1 MTDGQEL
8 EPEVHKVIGAPGTG
22 KTTRV
27 VGNPELELDGLFMEN
42 IEEYS
47 LDEQMLVTYTNAGVD
62 EAADRLETLLNRMA
76 DRSNYLANQIYSGGR
91 SNRVPRNKIDARV
104 TTIHSQCYG
113 LLNDHP
119 NFNGL
124 DRKQVVDHWNKKKF
138 CDAHDLE
145 YGWDD
150 DDEGDI
156 MSADKAAGNA
166 LFDLYGWLQ
175 SNRKDHSDWEDCP
188 ADWSG
193 QTSPERYL
201 NAWEDWKDE
210 RNLVGFGDMIEEV
223 VKLGYEQLQN
233 LGWGVLF
240 PDEDTTTM
248 EMFVEARRDPNRDA
262 DKIRG
267 KGAFIDTKVLYVDEV
282 QDLTKLQWEWYL
294 LQKLVCEKVYIGG
307 DDDQTIYGWAGAN
320 PDFMLNEEGS
330 FEVLET
336 TYRIPREIWDTCN
349 NVIHEVDHRQEKE
362 VTPDGEGGEVVT
374 LERPSPG
381 QVVSHAQEGETMI
394 LFRARY
400 HIDEFREDL
409 HEKGIPYDNMST
421 HETWD
426 EQTVTVRD
434 ALAKIKNERGSI
446 RGDEFQTLKDVA
458 TQSML
463 SNDSDFSETERV
475 MSNFGSGV
483 PIEKVKNSFDLSTRY
498 TNSRFTPEKFLDQ
511 ADDDEINYYQ
521 KEAVK
526 GNLENGNEDM
536 DPERVRIGTIHSAK
550 GKEAETVILGLDS
563 TGTILENM
571 EEDTMGQP
579 GKRISDAERRVY
591 YVGMTR
597 ASETLVL
604 SEGTID
610 PSNTIKIGHLLPEYS
625 SDRKQSQAQLG
636 STKSW

>member
-1 MTDGQEL
+1 
-8 EPEVHKVIGAPGTG
+8 
-22 KTTRV
+22 
-27 VGNPELELDGLFMEN
+27 
-42 IEEYS
+42 
-47 LDEQMLVTYTNAGVD
+47 
-62 EAADRLETLLNRMA
+62 
-76 DRSNYLANQIYSGGR
+76 
-91 SNRVPRNKIDARV
+91 
-104 TTIHSQCYG
+104 
-113 LLNDHP
+113 
-119 NFNGL
+119 
-124 DRKQVVDHWNKKKF
+124 
-138 CDAHDLE
+138 
-145 YGWDD
+145 
-150 DDEGDI
+150 
-156 MSADKAAGNA
+156 
-166 LFDLYGWLQ
+166 
-175 SNRKDHSDWEDCP
+175 
-188 ADWSG
+188 
-193 QTSPERYL
+193 
-201 NAWEDWKDE
+201 
-210 RNLVGFGDMIEEV
+210 
-223 VKLGYEQLQN
+223 
-233 LGWGVLF
+233 
-240 PDEDTTTM
+240 
-248 EMFVEARRDPNRDA
+248 
-262 DKIRG
+262 
-267 KGAFIDTKVLYVDEV
+267 
-282 QDLTKLQWEWYL
+282 
-294 LQKLVCEKVYIGG
+294 
-307 DDDQTIYGWAGAN
+307 
-320 PDFMLNEEGS
+320 MLNEEGS

-421 HETWD
+421 HETWN

-434 ALAKIKNERGSI
+434 ALAKVKNGRDSI

-483 PIEKVKNSFDLSTRY
+483 PIEKVKKSFDLSTRY
-498 TNSRFTPEKFLDQ
+498 TNSRFTPEKFLGQ

-521 KEAVK
+521 KEAIK

-550 GKEAETVILGLDS
+550 GKEAETVILNLDS

-579 GKRISDAERRVY
+579 GKRISDAECRVY

-610 PSNTIKIGHLLPEYS
+610 PSNTIKIGHLLPDYS
-625 SDRKQSQAQLG
+625 SKAAESQAELG
-636 STKSW
+636 STRSW